1 MRKLTLLFL
10 APAALLGCGPGG
22 GANSPNR
29 TPLAEKWFTRAQAS
43 YHNGDFDDAS
53 QAARSAFDASPSDP
67 EIRLL
72 SARLALAS
80 LDYGKAAKLTE
91 GMDSAEA
98 LALRGRAHWYAGDVE
113 AAADALETL
122 LRDPAVKDPW
132 ARQIATLARSGGTS
146 RKPFTVDGGLVAAVE
161 MPEAGPAMVVPCELN
176 GEHILALVATATSEV
191 VIDSNSRKEPAW
203 VTLRF
208 GERLEVSD
216 VPAITQDLAPISR
229 QLGGT
234 IKALIGVNLLRRLH
248 ATIDRRGDQFVV
260 RRAAPPPPPDASRL
274 PLWYVRGGGM
284 LLRAGVSPKEE
295 GMGAY
300 LVDSAFP
307 FPLSLS
313 DAAWK
318 KAGVDISKLNADPSM
333 PNLRTGP
340 VPLVRFASF
349 DLPQVPAVQGAPA
362 GPAQQSIDVD
372 LDGVVGS
379 GLIAEFRV
387 TFGEDG
393 RFVWLE
399 PDPVTMQARGRG
411 APPST
416 GAAPPP
422 APPSPMVPDPAA
434 IPPAAKPEKGAAPSK
449 GDKGAPATK
458 PAPAPAPA
466 PGAKKEQKPEAKKEK
481 TP

>member
-1 MRKLTLLFL
+1 
-10 APAALLGCGPGG
+10 
-22 GANSPNR
+22 
-29 TPLAEKWFTRAQAS
+29 
-43 YHNGDFDDAS
+43 
-53 QAARSAFDASPSDP
+53 
-67 EIRLL
+67 
-72 SARLALAS
+72 
-80 LDYGKAAKLTE
+80 
-91 GMDSAEA
+91 
-98 LALRGRAHWYAGDVE
+98 
-113 AAADALETL
+113 
-122 LRDPAVKDPW
+122 
-132 ARQIATLARSGGTS
+132 
-146 RKPFTVDGGLVAAVE
+146 
-161 MPEAGPAMVVPCELN
+161 
-176 GEHILALVATATSEV
+176 
-191 VIDSNSRKEPAW
+191 
-203 VTLRF
+203 
-208 GERLEVSD
+208 
-216 VPAITQDLAPISR
+216 
-229 QLGGT
+229 
-234 IKALIGVNLLRRLH
+234 LLRRLH
-248 ATIDRRGDQFVV
+248 ATLDRRGDQFVV
-260 RRAAPPPPPDASRL
+260 RRSAPPPPPDASRL

-318 KAGVDISKLNADPSM
+318 KAGVDISKLNADPNM

-411 APPST
+411 APPSASD
-416 GAAPPP
+416 AAPP
-422 APPSPMVPDPAA
+422 PMVPDPAA
-434 IPPAAKPEKGAAPSK
+434 VPPPGAKPGAAPSK
-449 GDKGAPATK
+449 SDKSAPATK
-458 PAPAPAPA
+458 PAPTPS

>member
-1 MRKLTLLFL
+1 VR
-10 APAALLGCGPGG
+10 PGS

-29 TPLAEKWFTRAQAS
+29 TPLAEKWFTRASAS

-216 VPAITQDLAPISR
+216 VPAITQDLARSR
-229 QLGGT
+229 
-234 IKALIGVNLLRRLH
+234 ANS
-248 ATIDRRGDQFVV
+248 
-260 RRAAPPPPPDASRL
+260 AARSKR
-274 PLWYVRGGGM
+274 
-284 LLRAGVSPKEE
+284 S
-295 GMGAY
+295 
-300 LVDSAFP
+300 SA
-307 FPLSLS
+307 
-313 DAAWK
+313 
-318 KAGVDISKLNADPSM
+318 
-333 PNLRTGP
+333 
-340 VPLVRFASF
+340 
-349 DLPQVPAVQGAPA
+349 
-362 GPAQQSIDVD
+362 
-372 LDGVVGS
+372 
-379 GLIAEFRV
+379 
-387 TFGEDG
+387 
-393 RFVWLE
+393 
-399 PDPVTMQARGRG
+399 
-411 APPST
+411 
-416 GAAPPP
+416 
-422 APPSPMVPDPAA
+422 
-434 IPPAAKPEKGAAPSK
+434 
-449 GDKGAPATK
+449 
-458 PAPAPAPA
+458 
-466 PGAKKEQKPEAKKEK
+466 
-481 TP
+481 